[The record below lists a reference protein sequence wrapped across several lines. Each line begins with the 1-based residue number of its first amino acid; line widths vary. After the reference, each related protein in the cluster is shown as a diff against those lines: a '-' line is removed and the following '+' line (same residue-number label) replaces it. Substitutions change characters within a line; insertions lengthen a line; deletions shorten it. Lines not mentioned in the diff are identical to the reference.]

1 MVNIETAKLAKQSY
15 GIAMA
20 QGSFGGPRGIWL
32 ECTTCNASDVI
43 VGSRSD
49 EWQAVADRDCAKV
62 FRRHG
67 WTGRGGKMLKAKCPK
82 CSGRPR
88 QSSPRPAHPDR

>member
-1 MVNIETAKLAKQSY
+1 MNTLIARAKLRPQIY

-20 QGSFGGPRGIWL
+20 QCTFGGPRGIWL

-43 VGSRSD
+43 EGSSGYGWETVGSVD
-49 EWQAVADRDCAKV
+49 IAKV

-67 WTGRGGKMLKAKCPK
+67 WTGRTDRMLKAKCPK
-82 CSGRPR
+82 CSAIPR
-88 QSSPRPAHPDR
+88 HERETEAR